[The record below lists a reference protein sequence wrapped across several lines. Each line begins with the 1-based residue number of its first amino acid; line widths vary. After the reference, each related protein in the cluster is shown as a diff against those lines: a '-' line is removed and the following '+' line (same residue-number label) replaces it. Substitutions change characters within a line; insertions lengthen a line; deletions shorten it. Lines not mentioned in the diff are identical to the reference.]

1 MIVARDCENKQL
13 KGPFSLSCS
22 SDTQSQLLSAST
34 GVDVSGR
41 VIFYSVSQNLQMHIP
56 GVFLLLFFFFLI
68 YRSYLSKENSFLAD

>member
-34 GVDVSGR
+34 GIDVSRR
-41 VIFYSVSQNLQMHIP
+41 VISYSVSQIIQMHIP
-56 GVFLLLFFFFLI
+56 SVF
-68 YRSYLSKENSFLAD
+68 